1 MNENIKG
8 CTTTKQAPSSSVK
21 KFEGWDMENS
31 YIGGVILTC
40 IRSIDDEMVFHLDLN
55 VENAGLG
62 KTGFVVTSF
71 IVLANFSLK
80 TNT

>member
-1 MNENIKG
+1 
-8 CTTTKQAPSSSVK
+8 
-21 KFEGWDMENS
+21 MEKS